1 MRRAGYLVRMGRGE
15 VHTSLRCG
23 NLRESDHL
31 EDLNLDGKILLKCLF
46 KKWEGLH
53 RPDYSG
59 SG

>member
-1 MRRAGYLVRMGRGE
+1 MGRGE

-31 EDLNLDGKILLKCLF
+31 EDLTVDGRIILKCIF
-46 KKWEGLH
+46 KKWEVLH
-53 RPDYSG
+53 KPDYSG

>member
-1 MRRAGYLVRMGRGE
+1 MRRAGHLVRMGRGE

-23 NLRESDHL
+23 NLRESGNL
-31 EDLNLDGKILLKCLF
+31 EDINVDGRIILRWIF
-46 KKWEGLH
+46 RKWEGLH